1 MEDSQEFLA
10 LSRTFKIVDG
20 VLSDVDQM
28 ILWRT
33 VQEANSPVSGNSAPV
48 LGPTQVLVSG
58 QIVDLKYRVIELL
71 GKGGMGSVY
80 RVQHL
85 LLNKEMAL
93 KTFPPEALTLDA
105 WERFQ
110 REAKSIAKL
119 THANIVQVF
128 DFGIGQGNVPYYTM
142 EVLSGCSLAQK
153 LRDQGP
159 MALHDALPILTA
171 VAGALAHAHK
181 MGIVHRD
188 IKPANIF
195 LDQDRGGKVVTKVVD
210 FGIAKLATSGTS
222 EDQSQTDS
230 GIVFG
235 SPLYMSPEQSMGR
248 PTDHRTDIYSFG
260 CTAFELLAGKPP
272 FVGTNAFDT
281 IRMHHDLKPPSL
293 VEASGGKPF
302 SRLAESF
309 VAKLLNKS
317 ILGRYQSFDDVIVD
331 LKRLAAEPLPAERG
345 QVGNSATAGVES
357 EKPRMLLEVTGK
369 NTGGNSQQ
377 NTVELGLRSS
387 KGLILAIAAIVMVG
401 AFAVAVTSGAINLRM
416 KRTTNTAVKPGS
428 EPAPRKYYSVL
439 TGHGN
444 RVFYWPSDVYLGR
457 FTMPA
462 HNMAKTTGVLTV
474 PAGTFLTFIPGEPL
488 LVQPELFSHFR
499 PDDFYRLEFRSEITW
514 STKHLDQATKYLT
527 DLGQLDAC
535 DADLDASC
543 IDLLNRLT
551 KLTELNVNGAKLTGS
566 DLARLKRL
574 RSLDTLYAA
583 DVKSISPVLAVLKG
597 SRNIRSLTLDGCGL
611 SAEDLKNIGTLT
623 NLRVLSLRR
632 NDISSLNLASLGSL
646 NKLQTLFLGG
656 HNFRKSLLRTFP
668 RMQNLHELILPLG
681 ELTAAEQI
689 ELKKVLPRTC
699 ALLHNTEND
708 IVRTAIPE

>member
-33 VQEANSPVSGNSAPV
+33 VQEANSPVTGHSAPV
-48 LGPTQVLVSG
+48 LGATQVLVSG

-153 LRDQGP
+153 LRSNGP
-159 MALHDALPILTA
+159 MAMRDALPILTA

-230 GIVFG
+230 GMVFG

-331 LKRLAAEPLPAERG
+331 LKRLAAEPVSSERD
-345 QVGNSATAGVES
+345 QVANSAGAGGES
-357 EKPRMLLEVTGK
+357 EKPRMLLEVTGE
-369 NTGGNSQQ
+369 NTQGNSQQ

-387 KGLILAIAAIVMVG
+387 KGLIVAVAAIVVFG
-401 AFAVAVTSGAINLRM
+401 ALAVAVTSGTFNLRM
-416 KRTTNTAVKPGS
+416 KRT
-428 EPAPRKYYSVL
+428 PAKAASPDAESSKRTYYSVL
-439 TGHGN
+439 SGHGD
-444 RVFYWPSDVYLGR
+444 RIFYWPSDVYLGR
-457 FTMPA
+457 VTMPE
-462 HNMAKTTGVLTV
+462 HNMIRTSGVLTV
-474 PAGTFLTFIPGEPL
+474 RAGTPVTFIPGEPL
-488 LVQPELFSHFR
+488 VGQPELFSHFR
-499 PDDFYRLEFRSEITW
+499 PDDFFRLELRSEITW
-514 STKHLDQATKYLT
+514 SKKQLDPATKYLT
-527 DLGQLDAC
+527 SLIQLDLSE
-535 DADLDASC
+535 ADIDSSC
-543 IDLLNRLT
+543 IELVNRLS
-551 KLTELNVNGAKLTGS
+551 KLNVLDVNGTKITGNDLTHLS
-566 DLARLKRL
+566 RL
-574 RSLDTLYAA
+574 RDLRALYAA
-583 DVKSISPVLAVLKG
+583 DVKGISPALAALKDCQAMEQ
-597 SRNIRSLTLDGCGL
+597 LFLDGCGVN
-611 SAEDLKNIGTLT
+611 AEDLNNISSMS
-623 NLRVLSLRR
+623 NLRTLGLQR
-632 NDISSLNLASLGSL
+632 NDISGLSLASLS
-646 NKLQTLFLGG
+646 KLKRLRLLFIGG
-656 HNFRKSLLRTFP
+656 HNFSRTLLKTFP
-668 RMQNLHELILPLG
+668 RLDSLEELIIPLSDITPVEQAALRKLLPSNCR
-681 ELTAAEQI
+681 I
-689 ELKKVLPRTC
+689 S
-699 ALLHNTEND
+699 HNSEND
-708 IVRTAIPE
+708 PVRTALPE

>member
-48 LGPTQVLVSG
+48 LGATQVLLSG

-142 EVLSGCSLAQK
+142 EVLSGCSLAQR
-153 LRDQGP
+153 LRHQGP
-159 MALHDALPILTA
+159 MALSDALPILTA

-281 IRMHHDLKPPSL
+281 IRMHHDLKPPTL

-302 SRLAESF
+302 SRLAEAF
-309 VAKLLNKS
+309 IAKLLSKS
-317 ILGRYQSFDDVIVD
+317 ILGRYQSFDDVIVE
-331 LKRLAAEPLPAERG
+331 LKRLSSEPPSGEREQFANFAGARAE
-345 QVGNSATAGVES
+345 N
-357 EKPRMLLEVTGK
+357 EKPRMLLEVTGE
-369 NTGGNSQQ
+369 NTQGSSQQ
-377 NTVELGLRSS
+377 NTVELGARSS
-387 KGLILAIAAIVMVG
+387 RGLVFAVVAVVAVG
-401 AFAVAVTSGAINLRM
+401 AFAVAIASGALNFRVNS
-416 KRTTNTAVKPGS
+416 TTNNAVKLSS
-428 EPAPRKYYSVL
+428 EPAQRKYYSVL

-462 HNMAKTTGVLTV
+462 HNMARTSGVLTV
-474 PAGTFLTFIPGEPL
+474 PAGTLLTFIPGEPL

-499 PDDFYRLEFRSEITW
+499 ADDFYRLEFRSEITW
-514 STKHLDQATKYLT
+514 STRHLEQATKYLS
-527 DLGQLDAC
+527 DLAQLDVC

-543 IDLLNRLT
+543 IDLLNRLP
-551 KLTELNVNGAKLTGS
+551 KLSELNVNGAKMTGS

-574 RSLDTLYAA
+574 RSLETLYAA
-583 DVKSISPVLAVLKG
+583 DLKSISPALSALKG
-597 SRNIRSLTLDGCGL
+597 SPNIRSLTLDGCGL
-611 SAEDLKNIGTLT
+611 SSEDIENIGTLS
-623 NLRVLSLRR
+623 NLKFLSFRR
-632 NDISSLNLASLGSL
+632 NDISKLSLAGLGSL
-646 NKLQTLFLGG
+646 KKLETVFIGG
-656 HNFRKSLLRTFP
+656 HNFSKTLLRTFP
-668 RMQNLHELILPLG
+668 RIESLHELVVPLG
-681 ELTAAEQI
+681 DLTGAEQI
-689 ELKKVLPRTC
+689 EMRKVLPRTC
-699 ALLHNTEND
+699 ALMHNSEND